1 VDLQQRWTDECQ
13 QELQALQ
20 TEMQHVPWW
29 HPRWVGLTQQEQSL
43 QQQHAELSHRLQQMS
58 AKQSPTRP
66 MVVASRTA
74 PACSEFQEEDY
85 DSDGYR
91 SDTANEQQ
99 PEYAYNMMD
108 SMDHD
113 MAGAAITNEYR
124 ITSTLSH
131 GDEVLHE
138 DVCKI
143 RHTVELQDQGPHV
156 DETSLHPDEPH
167 EDSSASDGYRSD
179 CDQAAYTNDIYDPIS
194 YEDYYNS

>member
-1 VDLQQRWTDECQ
+1 MIAGARNAT
-13 QELQALQ
+13 
-20 TEMQHVPWW
+20 
-29 HPRWVGLTQQEQSL
+29 
-43 QQQHAELSHRLQQMS
+43 
-58 AKQSPTRP
+58 
-66 MVVASRTA
+66 
-74 PACSEFQEEDY
+74 ACSEFQEEDY

-99 PEYAYNMMD
+99 PGYAY
-108 SMDHD
+108 SMDCN
-113 MAGAAITNEYR
+113 MAATAITNEYL

-138 DVCKI
+138 DVSRI

-156 DETSLHPDEPH
+156 DETSPHPDEPH